1 MNKGK
6 GKGRKKDEWPWLNP
20 NGGAKNMPGPYK
32 PGTRYYEPG
41 PYPSEPKYKGPNG
54 PSKPN
59 FGDPGLSKK
68 N

>member
-1 MNKGK
+1 
-6 GKGRKKDEWPWLNP
+6 
-20 NGGAKNMPGPYK
+20 MPGPYK
-32 PGTRYYEPG
+32 PGPRYYEPG